1 MLLQLV
7 EAVNLFIGAEERK
20 KRIMGKKLAL
30 LFGMLTMVI
39 LLCGCYAER
48 EPQNRSYIMCMG
60 IDYEAA
66 GWKISYGFPDLG
78 ALTGTDAGEPEPVR
92 VIHAS
97 TIREAAD
104 KLEASSDKTTDYSQM
119 PVILIEKKLLDN
131 DDKRERLMKELAGE
145 KAIRR
150 TALVACAKDTAEE
163 ILELDDDVHG
173 SVGVFIYELCQNN
186 YENKGYTMSIL
197 EDFIGG
203 RTGSE
208 TVIPVFENNY
218 DIPEIIEL
226 MGYK

>member
-1 MLLQLV
+1 
-7 EAVNLFIGAEERK
+7 
-20 KRIMGKKLAL
+20 
-30 LFGMLTMVI
+30 
-39 LLCGCYAER
+39 
-48 EPQNRSYIMCMG
+48 
-60 IDYEAA
+60 
-66 GWKISYGFPDLG
+66 
-78 ALTGTDAGEPEPVR
+78 
-92 VIHAS
+92 
-97 TIREAAD
+97 
-104 KLEASSDKTTDYSQM
+104 M